1 MERWVIVVG
10 VAAIILVAGG
20 AFVFLT
26 YMQTPTY
33 TVTVATL
40 GSGKVLLGA
49 SGGYATTVQVS
60 KGVKITLTAVPD
72 PGFKFNGWVGDF
84 ASSVN
89 PLTLSVESNLRLS
102 AVFLP
107 S

>member
-1 MERWVIVVG
+1 MERWVIIAG

-20 AFVFLT
+20 AFVYLNNI
-26 YMQTPTY
+26 QTPTY
-33 TVTVATL
+33 TVTVANV

-49 SGGYATTVQVS
+49 SGGYATIVQVS
-60 KGVKITLTAVPD
+60 SGTIITLTAVPN
-72 PGFKFNGWVGDF
+72 PGFKFNGWVGDI

-89 PLTLSVESNLRLS
+89 PLTFTVGKNINLS
-102 AVFLP
+102 AVFIP

>member
-1 MERWVIVVG
+1 MERWVIVAS

-20 AFVFLT
+20 AFVFLN

-33 TVTVATL
+33 TVTVTNL
-40 GSGKVLLGA
+40 GNGKVLLGA
-49 SGGYATTVQVS
+49 SGGYATTIQVS
-60 KGVKITLTAVPD
+60 SGTKITLTAVPD
-72 PGFKFNGWVGDF
+72 LGYQFNGWVGDF

-89 PLTLSVESNLRLS
+89 PLTLTVDKDLKLN
-102 AVFLP
+102 AVFIP